1 MSVKSY
7 WCEKVYGIKPGEIA
21 PWKLPRDKHATI
33 SVITHKQKDFT
44 AMDEYLMNCEQQ
56 FEVEYIRRLNGST
69 EQAWA
74 SAMKSMN
81 VQFHK
86 RGKNV
91 VLECLQ
97 FGGNKEFW
105 DDFPDEEEIETYFH
119 KCYAYAINKIG
130 FLHAHENIICAVII
144 TEPNRRNLFVYYLP
158 VTESWQVKVMSSNKN
173 ERGTKLQQTDKFGK
187 PLYRE
192 RLDIDNPLLCHTEFW
207 KQRGGLTSY
216 SDLQEDFYE
225 TISKRYGAKRGV
237 STSLIMNK
245 NKKQKL
251 RFCRYEDDE
260 YDKYDKDYFDDSP
273 FGS

>member
-44 AMDEYLMNCEQQ
+44 AVDEYLLNCEQQ
-56 FEVEYIRRLNGST
+56 FKVEYIRWLNGSA

-74 SAMKSMN
+74 SAIESMN

-86 RGKNV
+86 RGKNI

-105 DDFPDEEEIETYFH
+105 DDFPNEDEIKAYFH
-119 KCYAYAINKIG
+119 KCYAYAVNKIG
-130 FLHAHENIICAVII
+130 FLHTHENIICAVII

-158 VTESWQVKVMSSNKN
+158 VTESWQVKVMSSNTN
-173 ERGTKLQQTDKFGK
+173 ERGTKLQQTDKFGE
-187 PLYRE
+187 PLYLE

-225 TISKRYGAKRGV
+225 TISKRYGAKRGK
-237 STSLIMNK
+237 STSLIMNT
-245 NKKQKL
+245 NKKQKI
-251 RFCRYEDDE
+251 RFCRYENDE

>member
-1 MSVKSY
+1 
-7 WCEKVYGIKPGEIA
+7 
-21 PWKLPRDKHATI
+21 
-33 SVITHKQKDFT
+33 
-44 AMDEYLMNCEQQ
+44 MDEYLSSCEQQ
-56 FEVEYIRRLNGST
+56 FEVEYLRRLNGSA

-86 RGKNV
+86 RGKNI

-105 DDFPDEEEIETYFH
+105 DDFPDEEEIRAYFR
-119 KCYAYAINKIG
+119 KCYAYAVDKIG
-130 FLHAHENIICAVII
+130 FLHTHENIICAVII

-173 ERGTKLQQTDKFGK
+173 EYGTKLQQTDEYGE
-187 PLYRE
+187 PLYRK
-192 RLDIDNPLLCHTEFW
+192 RFDIDNPLLCHTEFW

-225 TISKRYGAKRGV
+225 KISKRYGAKRGE
-237 STSLIMNK
+237 STSLIMNT
-245 NKKQKL
+245 NERQKR

-260 YDKYDKDYFDDSP
+260 YDKYDNFDDSP

>member
-33 SVITHKQKDFT
+33 SVITHKQKDF
-44 AMDEYLMNCEQQ
+44 AAVDEYLSDCEQQ
-56 FEVEYIRRLNGST
+56 FKVEYIRRLNGST

-74 SAMKSMN
+74 NAMKSMN

-105 DDFPDEEEIETYFH
+105 DDFPNEDEIEAYFH
-119 KCYAYAINKIG
+119 RCYAYAVNKIG
-130 FLHAHENIICAVII
+130 FLHTHENIICAVII
-144 TEPNRRNLFVYYLP
+144 TEPNRHNLFVYYLP
-158 VTESWQVKVMSSNKN
+158 VTVSWQVKVMSSNKN
-173 ERGTKLQQTDKFGK
+173 ERGTKLQQTDEFGE

-207 KQRGGLTSY
+207 KRRGGLTSY

-225 TISKRYGAKRGV
+225 TISKRYGAKRGE
-237 STSLIMNK
+237 STSLIMNT
-245 NKKQKL
+245 NEKQKL

>member
-1 MSVKSY
+1 
-7 WCEKVYGIKPGEIA
+7 
-21 PWKLPRDKHATI
+21 
-33 SVITHKQKDFT
+33 
-44 AMDEYLMNCEQQ
+44 MDEYLSGCEQQ
-56 FEVEYIRRLNGST
+56 FEVEYLRRLNCSA

-105 DDFPDEEEIETYFH
+105 HDFPDVEEIEAYFH
-119 KCYAYAINKIG
+119 KCYAYAVDKIG
-130 FLHAHENIICAVII
+130 FLHTHENIICAVII

-173 ERGTKLQQTDKFGK
+173 EYGTKLQQTDKYGE
-187 PLYRE
+187 PLYRK
-192 RLDIDNPLLCHTEFW
+192 RFDIDNPLLCHTEFW

-216 SDLQEDFYE
+216 FDLQEDFYE
-225 TISKRYGAKRGV
+225 KISKRYGAKRGE
-237 STSLIMNK
+237 STSLIMNT
-245 NKKQKL
+245 NERQKR
-251 RFCRYEDDE
+251 RFCRYEDDK
-260 YDKYDKDYFDDSP
+260 YDKYGKDYFDDSP